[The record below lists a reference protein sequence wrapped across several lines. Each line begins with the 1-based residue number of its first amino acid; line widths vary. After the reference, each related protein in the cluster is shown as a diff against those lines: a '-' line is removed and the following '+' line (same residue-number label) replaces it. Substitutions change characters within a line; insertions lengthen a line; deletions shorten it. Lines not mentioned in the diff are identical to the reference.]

1 MGSAKQ
7 VVDVQLVNIEESIL
21 GSVVVNYMQTF
32 RDGSKKF
39 CCRNVQD
46 LGGCYGFFSVK
57 PIVSAGCLGKVYCG
71 ALRNDGRILFAVKLA
86 NGAAQLIQAR
96 EGTNESVKLLSL
108 CGDIQPPTL
117 QKPQSSSTPAQSY
130 QLGKNELPQG
140 RYLIGQD
147 IPAGTYDFFVIY
159 GSGGKFDIAKY
170 DANGKVIDGTWNFF
184 WVGLTENYEKRE
196 LIHVHCPEGYTI
208 KISGNVILRIARSKA
223 VRIDL

>member
-57 PIVSAGCLGKVYCG
+57 PIVSAVCLGKVYCG

-108 CGDIQPPTL
+108 CGDIQPPRCKSPNQAAPL
-117 QKPQSSSTPAQSY
+117 RNPI
-130 QLGKNELPQG
+130 NW
-140 RYLIGQD
+140 
-147 IPAGTYDFFVIY
+147 
-159 GSGGKFDIAKY
+159 AKT
-170 DANGKVIDGTWNFF
+170 N
-184 WVGLTENYEKRE
+184 
-196 LIHVHCPEGYTI
+196 CPRAAI
-208 KISGNVILRIARSKA
+208 
-223 VRIDL
+223 